1 MLRCLSGFGPASVAD
16 VAQFAMVTRARA
28 RAALAGLAGE
38 LERLAGQEGEELFD
52 LPGAPRPE
60 GAEPAPPRLM
70 AMWDS
75 VLPAYADRGRVL
87 PEAYR
92 RTVIRANGDVL
103 PTLPVDGYV
112 AGVWRPAAGG
122 GIEATAFRPL
132 SDEAWE
138 GLAAEAR
145 SLAGFPAGREPQVYR
160 RYGHWRGR
168 LPDATVRVLPA
179 G

>member
-16 VAQFAMVTRARA
+16 VAQFAMVTRART

-38 LERLAGQEGEELFD
+38 LDRLAWQEGEELFD

-92 RTVIRANGDVL
+92 RTVIRANGGVL

-112 AGVWRPAAGG
+112 AGVWRPAAG

-145 SLAGFPAGREPQVYR
+145 SLVGFPAGREPQVYR
-160 RYGHWRGR
+160 PYGHWWGR